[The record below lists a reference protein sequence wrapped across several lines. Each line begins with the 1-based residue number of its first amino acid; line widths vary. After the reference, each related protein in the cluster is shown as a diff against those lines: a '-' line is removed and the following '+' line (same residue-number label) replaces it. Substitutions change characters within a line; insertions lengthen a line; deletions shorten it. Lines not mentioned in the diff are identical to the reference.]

1 MINIEFDEEFDK
13 LFALQKVF
21 QRRMLCIEEG
31 EEESPEQFA
40 LQIVQIIEELGEL
53 LQTDKRWRVYRGG
66 KFDKNEKLEEL
77 ADVFI
82 VAMNL
87 AIFSGIECE
96 ELLETIEKKID
107 KNFER
112 MCGERIAD
120 FN

>member
-1 MINIEFDEEFDK
+1 MNKIIYNIRKFNEERDW
-13 LFALQKVF
+13 
-21 QRRMLCIEEG
+21 
-31 EEESPEQFA
+31 EQFHDAKNLA
-40 LQIVQIIEELGEL
+40 LSLSIEAAEL
-53 LQTDKRWRVYRGG
+53 
-66 KFDKNEKLEEL
+66 NEAFLWKKAEEADIEKIKEEL